1 MALEIDTTDECDHS
15 TQPFPTIP
23 VMNGHPMRPSYRLA
37 LDEKALVDG
46 LSKREWL
53 DVAFKFNTRDTLLK
67 LQASTMP
74 EEHVEYAKKLST
86 VDNMNKNAI
95 DYDHELQRKNND
107 LSLDCQKLKM
117 VVEELTAQNVE
128 ITQQKGVLVT
138 QLEEV
143 HSEVFNEYQAEF
155 DKTFRQITFFYK
167 IPLDE
172 SNFNIFRDIYRGD
185 LVNIQ

>member
-1 MALEIDTTDECDHS
+1 
-15 TQPFPTIP
+15 
-23 VMNGHPMRPSYRLA
+23 MNGHPMRPSYRLA

-74 EEHVEYAKKLST
+74 EEHVDNCDSYKVPEKPRPNRPSIEDARMT
-86 VDNMNKNAI
+86 VKNAI

-143 HSEVFNEYQAEF
+143 HSETQSHHVDDLTLSLPHSRA
-155 DKTFRQITFFYK
+155 
-167 IPLDE
+167 LDLPQRKVPPTTDI
-172 SNFNIFRDIYRGD
+172 NF
-185 LVNIQ
+185 LL